1 MSEEN
6 VELVRRHIEAWRAQD
21 AARALSRTS
30 ISMSY
35 LDVSRTDAID
45 TTAYGHEE
53 TAELFRRYAETF
65 EDFWW
70 EVEQLRDLGPG
81 TVLAVLNETGRG
93 KGSGVPVD
101 RPLASLYTL
110 IDGKIVRVTTFSS
123 EEDAL
128 EAAGWRSRRCRR
140 RTSSWCGG
148 SANGTTGP
156 AWIP

>member
-6 VELVRRHIEAWRAQD
+6 VEVVRRHIEAWRAQD
-21 AARALSRTS
+21 AARALS
-30 ISMSY
+30 Y
-35 LDVSRTDAID
+35 LDPHVVLDVSRTDAID

-53 TAELFRRYAETF
+53 TAELFRRYAGTF
-65 EDFWW
+65 EDFRW

-81 TVLAVLNETGRG
+81 TVLAVLTETGRG

-123 EEDAL
+123 EEGAL
-128 EAAGWRSRRCRR
+128 EAVGWRE
-140 RTSSWCGG
+140 
-148 SANGTTGP
+148 
-156 AWIP
+156 

>member
-21 AARALSRTS
+21 AARALSY
-30 ISMSY
+30 IDLHVV

-53 TAELFRRYAETF
+53 TAELFRRYAGTF

-128 EAAGWRSRRCRR
+128 EAVGWRE
-140 RTSSWCGG
+140 
-148 SANGTTGP
+148 
-156 AWIP
+156 